1 MIAATRRRSTLVL
14 LCLVASGSAIAC
26 GSSAERPLLTATGLK
41 FHKPGVS
48 GLPVDV
54 TFRVQNPN
62 PKALDVERFSYE
74 VFVNEHSIGRGFVP
88 EPMVLDAF
96 KDRQVVSRFNINYF
110 SIPGAVKQILDQ
122 DQIDAKV
129 RGTFYLRGRL
139 WGRQLP
145 FESTGVIPLRK
156 DADANPSSPP
166 GALSASAPA
175 AGAKAAPSGATASKP
190 PPKPKS
196 TTPTGRR

>member
-1 MIAATRRRSTLVL
+1 MNTSIRRAAAVAL
-14 LCLVASGSAIAC
+14 LCTITCMAAVGC

-74 VFVNEHSIGRGFVP
+74 VFVNDQSIGRGFVP
-88 EPMVLDAF
+88 EPLVIEAF
-96 KDRQVVSRFNINYF
+96 KERQVVSRFNINYF
-110 SIPGAVKQILDQ
+110 SIPGAVKQVLDQ

-129 RGTFYLRGRL
+129 RGTFYLKGRL

-145 FESTGVIPLRK
+145 FESTGVIPLGRDEDPK
-156 DADANPSSPP
+156 TAP
-166 GALSASAPA
+166 GAAQPVTRPPA
-175 AGAKAAPSGATASKP
+175 ANTPAPKTRTPAQRPNIRTGAKP
-190 PPKPKS
+190 PQ
-196 TTPTGRR
+196 